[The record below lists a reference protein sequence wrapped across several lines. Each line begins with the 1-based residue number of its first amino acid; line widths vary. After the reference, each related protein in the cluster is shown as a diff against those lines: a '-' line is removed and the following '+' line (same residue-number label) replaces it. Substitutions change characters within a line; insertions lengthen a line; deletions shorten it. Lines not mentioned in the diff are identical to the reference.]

1 MRRCRSHSNRR
12 QYSRARSHSSHRTRP
27 SGARHEH
34 RRGAGL
40 RHTGR
45 VSVPAGT
52 IVWLSAVRSRQSWPL
67 SRLPNPARILQVP
80 QNIRIVPV
88 NAVGSV
94 RSGHSG
100 VRMDR
105 NRGNPRP
112 SSGCCFHPTAAPAT
126 RSTGR
131 HRGSKRRHAHRR
143 DGTPASLTQSRA
155 PSMRFLSPPWCTKLP
170 LGRPNRS
177 TLAGTSLPLRTPFA
191 HAVRLI
197 QKSHPAILAVTG
209 SDHSPVAFYF
219 RNGWLFSPEYA
230 PVLRA
235 VVQHA
240 LSRLPVHAAD
250 RVERSDQGGG

>member
-94 RSGHSG
+94 RSGHSS
-100 VRMDR
+100 VRMDP

-112 SSGCCFHPTAAPAT
+112 SSGCCFPPDCRSGHPQHRSRSRQQAAPCAPSRRGACVAHTVPGSVDAVPQPTVVYQASFGQAQPEHSRRNVAT
-126 RSTGR
+126 APNSLRARRQIDSKKPPRYTRR
-131 HRGSKRRHAHRR
+131 HRVGPLP
-143 DGTPASLTQSRA
+143 GG
-155 PSMRFLSPPWCTKLP
+155 FLFPEW
-170 LGRPNRS
+170 
-177 TLAGTSLPLRTPFA
+177 
-191 HAVRLI
+191 
-197 QKSHPAILAVTG
+197 
-209 SDHSPVAFYF
+209 VAFF
-219 RNGWLFSPEYA
+219 TGIRRKGKCC
-230 PVLRA
+230 R
-235 VVQHA
+235 
-240 LSRLPVHAAD
+240 
-250 RVERSDQGGG
+250 